1 MNWKNQNWLI
11 LRAVN
16 YYIRCDDAAPEMYDI
31 EIASDRKGF
40 ETRNFLAR
48 LDARNKLEY
57 FAELSQPVDW
67 PPPLYQRV
75 MGLEDCRLFA
85 WRGEAWCVATVGEL
99 SADGVRRMVLA
110 RIDGAGSPNPVF
122 ADWRMLDAPVTG
134 RHEKNWMP
142 FVDGRELRF
151 IYTTDPSIIADSGG
165 RIERVH
171 PVRFAP
177 CILRGGSQAI
187 AFLNGWVAVAH
198 EVGLNGFRPNYFHR
212 FVWFD
217 RAFKLKKISD
227 CFHFTKPGI
236 EFAAG
241 LSRSTDGTSLIISFG
256 VDDREAK
263 LATIRADEV
272 SGALGVRRP
281 RFRGTESLP

>member
-1 MNWKNQNWLI
+1 
-11 LRAVN
+11 
-16 YYIRCDDAAPEMYDI
+16 MYDI

-151 IYTTDPSIIADSGG
+151 MGLQGIEWVILRDHSGG
-165 RIERVH
+165 SMHERT
-171 PVRFAP
+171 
-177 CILRGGSQAI
+177 LRRRYS
-187 AFLNGWVAVAH
+187 
-198 EVGLNGFRPNYFHR
+198 
-212 FVWFD
+212 
-217 RAFKLKKISD
+217 S
-227 CFHFTKPGI
+227 
-236 EFAAG
+236 
-241 LSRSTDGTSLIISFG
+241 SRN
-256 VDDREAK
+256 
-263 LATIRADEV
+263 
-272 SGALGVRRP
+272 P
-281 RFRGTESLP
+281 